1 LLIITAQN
9 TGVGLKTKTR
19 PALKT
24 YIYQTKCSAKKIK
37 LNFRFP
43 LKKKSKVYFSFVA
56 FDTSDTFRIGTKS
69 SLLVSSVKEH
79 GKVCDKP
86 EIKAHP
92 HEA

>member
-9 TGVGLKTKTR
+9 TGVGPKTKTR

-24 YIYQTKCSAKKIK
+24 YIYQTKCSAQKKIK

-43 LKKKSKVYFSFVA
+43 LKKSKVYFSFVA
-56 FDTSDTFRIGTKS
+56 FDTGDTFRIGTKS

-92 HEA
+92 HGA